1 MKHYYSLDYIR
12 VIAMVGILTDHA
24 ICFYGSNTL
33 NYSGIQIGGQCYYIL
48 CYKCFAIRKQWA
60 DFAIITVFQFVD
72 SMYFS
77 EYKDT
82 TLF

>member
-1 MKHYYSLDYIR
+1 
-12 VIAMVGILTDHA
+12 MVGILTDHA

-33 NYSGIQIGGQCYYIL
+33 NYSGIQIGGSSVTIF
-48 CYKCFAIRKQWA
+48 FAISALLFGNKWA